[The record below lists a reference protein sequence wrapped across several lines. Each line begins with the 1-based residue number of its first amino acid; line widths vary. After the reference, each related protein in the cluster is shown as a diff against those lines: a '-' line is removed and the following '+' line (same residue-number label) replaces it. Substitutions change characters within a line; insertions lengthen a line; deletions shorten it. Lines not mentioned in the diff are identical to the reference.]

1 MVTAGKILTC
11 SLFSSFLVG
20 CGTPETNAR
29 LGGVSPQ
36 DAAEI
41 APLVRA
47 WTSARILS
55 YSWMS
60 EGAVCVRTT
69 ETAQLYM
76 AERVHG
82 KWKVSLVPI
91 DPFEI
96 VRPN

>member
-1 MVTAGKILTC
+1 MVSAGKILTC
-11 SLFSSFLVG
+11 ILFSSVLVG

-29 LGGVSPQ
+29 LGGVSPR

-60 EGAVCVRTT
+60 QGTVGVRTT
-69 ETAQLYM
+69 ETTQFYT

-82 KWKVSLVPI
+82 KWKVSLVLI